1 LWKLD
6 IKLGGTTNLRV
17 LKKMAGITYLE
28 LWMIKG
34 LEDVSFIAGM
44 TGLRYLFLESLTRIE
59 TLPNLG
65 KLKHLKRID
74 LETMKGITTLEG
86 VAKAPALETFI
97 HTGAKGMAPEGF
109 VSILKKK
116 SLKAFRAGTGKMS
129 DYRKI
134 LELMEK
140 YGVEEDED
148 ESDRSELIRSCRR

>member
-1 LWKLD
+1 
-6 IKLGGTTNLRV
+6 
-17 LKKMAGITYLE
+17 MAGITYLE